1 MELSGR
7 SVLVTGASG
16 GLGEAFARLLAA
28 RGAKLTITGRK
39 RDRLEALSRELG
51 ATAVAVDLAADPAA
65 LLRALAERGLEPEL
79 AVLNAGAGVNGPFAE
94 RTIEA
99 HTSTLRLNAEATTV
113 LAHALVQPMVRAR
126 RGGLLL
132 VASTASFQP
141 APGYAVYAATKA
153 YLRSFG
159 VALHEE
165 LRGTGVTVTV
175 ACPGPIATD
184 FHVNAGLPAMPASLR
199 PLVLSPDEV
208 ARRSLDAWMRGRA
221 LVVPGGM
228 NAAGRAVAALTP
240 DPIAARLARRMFE

>member
-7 SVLVTGASG
+7 TVLLTGASG
-16 GLGEAFARLLAA
+16 GLGEAFARLLHA
-28 RGAKLTITGRK
+28 RGAKLIVTGRK
-39 RDRLEALSRELG
+39 KDRLDALAAALG
-51 ATAVAVDLAADPAA
+51 ATPIVVDLAADPSA
-65 LLRALAERGLEPEL
+65 LLRALADRGLEPEL

-94 RTIEA
+94 RAIEGHAATI
-99 HTSTLRLNAEATTV
+99 RLNAEATTT
-113 LAHALVQPMVRAR
+113 LAHALVQPMIRAR
-126 RGGLLL
+126 RGGLLF

-165 LRGTGVTVTV
+165 LRGTGVRVTV
-175 ACPGPIATD
+175 ACPGPIATE
-184 FHVNAGLPAMPASLR
+184 FHVNAGLAAMPASLR

-208 ARRSLDAWMRGRA
+208 ARRALDGWTKGRA

-228 NAAGRAVAALTP
+228 NAAGRAFAALTP